1 MESPSENA
9 FAEFERL
16 ENLRF
21 AEMARQA
28 EELRVRDKEL
38 LEDRKALDA
47 EREAIFHQ
55 QAIERRQL
63 EEQQAEVRRQQ
74 QEIQRD
80 LERKLEEMRQQKFA
94 ERKAEDDLLA
104 AIAADEAEVYR
115 LAELHA
121 LKPEF
126 DKAQRFCRDLDAWA
140 EAYLN
145 VIGAKWA
152 GSALI
157 KLERACNEILK
168 DLKKE

>member
-38 LEDRKALDA
+38 LEERQALDA

-63 EEQQAEVRRQQ
+63 E
-74 QEIQRD
+74 
-80 LERKLEEMRQQKFA
+80 
-94 ERKAEDDLLA
+94 
-104 AIAADEAEVYR
+104 
-115 LAELHA
+115 
-121 LKPEF
+121 
-126 DKAQRFCRDLDAWA
+126 
-140 EAYLN
+140 
-145 VIGAKWA
+145 
-152 GSALI
+152 
-157 KLERACNEILK
+157 
-168 DLKKE
+168 